1 MQNKS
6 VWIEMHRWSFACL
19 PGVVFNYAQE
29 LDLDIE
35 DIGILTA
42 LFYTLE
48 QSHPLYRCG
57 ITVGQVLQICPVL
70 SKQKLSRKLN
80 RLEQMGVVAI
90 NKGKGSF
97 ADRVIS
103 LIPLLDKLEMMVT
116 RDHPRIEVGPEN
128 SDMQQPAEQVEHLL
142 DEYRERI
149 VQLELQLEEEK
160 DKRLMDNPGPSSA
173 AFKKVADFIS
183 KKTGNLMSVKMSN
196 ELHKWLEE
204 MSFTPEFLLCM
215 LELCFERKI
224 FNPRDISKIAR
235 DLKEYA
241 ISTVEGLEMYF
252 KSYVDSEKF
261 TALRLNQFDPD
272 VIDFGNNTGI
282 DMSASARK
290 KVYYKWRYDWG
301 FSHAMIMKAGEIM
314 CQRTRNGGLEYIDS
328 VLNNWMSKEIRQVED
343 ADKEIQEYRKRN
355 KKERNS
361 GPGGQKK
368 SVARTASS
376 EYEIYVPPGSLEE
389 FKTKV

>member
-1 MQNKS
+1 MQS
-6 VWIEMHRWSFACL
+6 RYILMEMHRFSFACL
-19 PGVVFNYAQE
+19 PGVVFNYAKE

-35 DIGILTA
+35 DIGIFTA

-48 QSHPLYRCG
+48 QSRPLYNRG
-57 ITVGQVLQICPVL
+57 ITPGQVLQTCPLL
-70 SKQKLSRKLN
+70 STQKLSRKLN
-80 RLEQMGVVAI
+80 RLKQLGVI
-90 NKGKGSF
+90 DIDENERSF
-97 ADRVIS
+97 TERTIY
-103 LIPLLDKLEMMVT
+103 LEPLMEKLEDLII
-116 RDHPRIEVGPEN
+116 RDHPRFNLNDNGQDN
-128 SDMQQPAEQVEHLL
+128 SVNQEQVDHLL

-149 VQLELQLEEEK
+149 VQLELSLEEEK
-160 DKRLMDNPGPSSA
+160 EKRLVDLNTHASA
-173 AFKKVADFIS
+173 DYKKVADFIS

-204 MSFTPEFLLCM
+204 MGFTTEFLLCM
-215 LELCFERKI
+215 LELCFERNI

-252 KSYVDSEKF
+252 KRYVDTEKS

-272 VIDFGNNTGI
+272 VMEFGNFTGI
-282 DMSASARK
+282 DMSASARQQ
-290 KVYYKWRYDWG
+290 VYYKWRYDWG

-328 VLNNWMSKEIRQVED
+328 VLNNWMSKEIRRVED
-343 ADKEIQEYRKRN
+343 AEKELKEFKQRSKS
-355 KKERNS
+355 ERNQTV
-361 GPGGQKK
+361 GNQKNTTR
-368 SVARTASS
+368 SITS

-389 FKTKV
+389 LKTKV

>member
-19 PGVVFNYAQE
+19 PGVIFNYAQE
-29 LDLDIE
+29 LELDIE
-35 DIGILTA
+35 DIGIFTA

-48 QSHPLYRCG
+48 QSHPLYSCG
-57 ITVGQVLQICPVL
+57 ITVGQVLQFCPIL
-70 SKQKLSRKLN
+70 SKQKLSRKLT
-80 RLEQMGVVAI
+80 RLEQMGAI
-90 NKGKGSF
+90 KVHKGSGSF
-97 ADRVIS
+97 TDKVIS
-103 LIPLLDKLEMMVT
+103 LEPLMDKLEIMVA
-116 RDHPRIEVGPEN
+116 RDHPRIDVN
-128 SDMQQPAEQVEHLL
+128 RDNADMQQTSEQAEHLL

-149 VQLELQLEEEK
+149 VQLELELEEEK
-160 DKRLMDNPGPSSA
+160 EKKLVDLSGKKSN

-196 ELHKWLEE
+196 ELHKWLDE
-204 MSFTPEFLLCM
+204 MGFTPEFLLCM
-215 LELCFERKI
+215 LELCFERQI

-235 DLKEYA
+235 DLKEYS

-290 KVYYKWRYDWG
+290 RVYYKWRYDWG

-328 VLNNWMSKEIRQVED
+328 VLNNWMSKEIRRVED
-343 ADKEIQEYRKRN
+343 ADKELQEYKQKN
-355 KKERNS
+355 KNERIAGS
-361 GPGGQKK
+361 GASKK
-368 SVARTASS
+368 GITRTASS
-376 EYEIYVPPGSLEE
+376 EYEIYVPTGSLEE